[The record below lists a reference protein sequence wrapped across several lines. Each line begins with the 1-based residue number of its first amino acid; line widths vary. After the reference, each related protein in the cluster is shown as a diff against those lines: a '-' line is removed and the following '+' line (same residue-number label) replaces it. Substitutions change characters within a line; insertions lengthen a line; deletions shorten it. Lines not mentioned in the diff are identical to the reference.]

1 MSTSV
6 RLLLYPE
13 SRPMVTS
20 NAKVEFT
27 YAGTCRYLMHW
38 NLGTS

>member
-27 YAGTCRYLMHW
+27 YAGTGRYLMHG